1 MSTKHKQNI
10 FPNTSSLFKNLESI
24 NTHSKY
30 LEKGDVN
37 NHKFPPPQH
46 ELTDKSNT
54 PREAGLKAEQPIIS
68 RSHSK
73 PVSCLRGRGEEAAA
87 ASALPDTG
95 RPEKPRSYCCK
106 AFVQNCGKT
115 AEKVWVLNP
124 LIAKSVGVKT
134 PTSPTGATPLW
145 PQEYRCPY
153 RADRNR
159 GLPVAVHSRPSS
171 LMERVQRL
179 TWRKT
184 GKKRGAPARTHH
196 LSYKDKLLAFRC
208 SQTGDQ

>member
-106 AFVQNCGKT
+106 AFVRNCGKT

-134 PTSPTGATPLW
+134 PTSPTGATPL
-145 PQEYRCPY
+145 PTRIERL
-153 RADRNR
+153 D
-159 GLPVAVHSRPSS
+159 LS
-171 LMERVQRL
+171 LS
-179 TWRKT
+179 
-184 GKKRGAPARTHH
+184 
-196 LSYKDKLLAFRC
+196 LSEW
-208 SQTGDQ
+208 

>member
-106 AFVQNCGKT
+106 AFVRNCGKT

-134 PTSPTGATPLW
+134 PTSPTGATPL
-145 PQEYRCPY
+145 
-153 RADRNR
+153 
-159 GLPVAVHSRPSS
+159 RPNHFKYWGVVVGIWQFRIIGGNLSPPNIY
-171 LMERVQRL
+171 
-179 TWRKT
+179 
-184 GKKRGAPARTHH
+184 GGYGPA
-196 LSYKDKLLAFRC
+196 
-208 SQTGDQ
+208 

>member
-1 MSTKHKQNI
+1 MWKYIQ
-10 FPNTSSLFKNLESI
+10 
-24 NTHSKY
+24 SKY

-87 ASALPDTG
+87 ASADRAARET
-95 RPEKPRSYCCK
+95 ESDCCK

-115 AEKVWVLNP
+115 AEKVRLLNP
-124 LIAKSVGVKT
+124 LTGKSVGVKT
-134 PTSPTGATPLW
+134 PTSPTGATPLSTT
-145 PQEYRCPY
+145 QTDNLYNNKCAKTSTRNSYRQ
-153 RADRNR
+153 NSFHKNI
-159 GLPVAVHSRPSS
+159 G
-171 LMERVQRL
+171 
-179 TWRKT
+179 
-184 GKKRGAPARTHH
+184 
-196 LSYKDKLLAFRC
+196 
-208 SQTGDQ
+208 

>member
-95 RPEKPRSYCCK
+95 RPEKQRSYCCK
-106 AFVQNCGKT
+106 AFVRNCGKT

-134 PTSPTGATPLW
+134 PTSPTGATPLFPRPW
-145 PQEYRCPY
+145 KVHFFFKVSVAFCNFIFS
-153 RADRNR
+153 ADTDWEEIT
-159 GLPVAVHSRPSS
+159 S
-171 LMERVQRL
+171 LL
-179 TWRKT
+179 TNN
-184 GKKRGAPARTHH
+184 
-196 LSYKDKLLAFRC
+196 
-208 SQTGDQ
+208 

>member
-106 AFVQNCGKT
+106 AFVRNCGKT

-134 PTSPTGATPLW
+134 PTSPTGATPLLLLYTVVTN
-145 PQEYRCPY
+145 PMQQIEHLYK
-153 RADRNR
+153 
-159 GLPVAVHSRPSS
+159 
-171 LMERVQRL
+171 VQDSCIY
-179 TWRKT
+179 TFFVVVVIFI
-184 GKKRGAPARTHH
+184 
-196 LSYKDKLLAFRC
+196 SFF
-208 SQTGDQ
+208 